1 MKHLITLIMAF
12 CLLSVQGQNQVSSI
26 TISMASQMPA
36 QIADWAS
43 TMPPVSITAQIKA
56 DNNRAIPK
64 ELLDSRILATIKNGS
79 DKICG
84 SFTPSSAPNAGFNS
98 LVKNWRGADV
108 TELLG
113 QACTLK
119 PGSYTLCVQIF
130 SNNGKQLSEESCKP
144 FMVKEETGS
153 ATATDITYQPAQAI
167 SPADGAVLSGLD
179 AKKPISFR
187 WTPIIPKPKEAVVYT
202 VEVIEVPKGAS
213 AGSGQF
219 TVLYKSAAITNQT
232 QLIVPGSIANNWPIA
247 AGSSYAWYVLA
258 TNKDGK
264 NYGKSNV
271 NTFSLST
278 GGNNKIMAAGCQM
291 DFKIISSSCEKD
303 PATGYTYYKFCAN
316 VLDISTVAGTT
327 MYFNDLLTY
336 NCVNGTL
343 TGCSA
348 VTYADLIKSPN
359 GTITYIG
366 GFPNTIPKTGIGATV
381 CFKFTPTI
389 AGATTATIRA
399 YGVCASG
406 IGAAA
411 QASGS
416 ATPDTL
422 VTLPLCP
429 CTYCDKFK
437 QWNFEKDSVTTI
449 SSPATAAHPPSYVV
463 NVGTTIS
470 GPMVNIK
477 SFKAELISFIHNG
490 KEECFGCNKD
500 AQTFG
505 NFTGGTFGSWGNGL
519 FPLSGAN
526 TTHHTLSWFGAS
538 GATIPLAGQAIN
550 LQFTAPPF
558 STLSCCD
565 DEIKFCIRYSFTNAD
580 CQTCS
585 YIKCYTV
592 TRKHK

>member
-1 MKHLITLIMAF
+1 MAF
-12 CLLSVQGQNQVSSI
+12 CLLSVHGQNQVSSI
-26 TISMASQMPA
+26 NILMPSQMPA
-36 QIADWAS
+36 QTGDWG
-43 TMPPVSITAQIKA
+43 TVMPPVSITAQIKP

-64 ELLDSRILATIKNGS
+64 ELMDSRILVIIKNGS

-84 SFTPSSAPNAGFNS
+84 SFTPASAPNAGFNS
-98 LVKNWRGADV
+98 LVKNWRGAEV
-108 TELLG
+108 SQLLG
-113 QACTLK
+113 QACTFK
-119 PGSYTLCVQIF
+119 PGNYTLCVQLF

-144 FMVKEETGS
+144 FIVKED
-153 ATATDITYQPAQAI
+153 AVADMAYQPAQAI
-167 SPADGAVLSGLD
+167 SPAEGSVLSEMNG
-179 AKKPISFR
+179 KNPITFR
-187 WTPIIPKPKEAVVYT
+187 WIPIVPKPQEAVIYT
-202 VEVIEVPKGAS
+202 VEVIELPKGVP
-213 AGSGQF
+213 AGNGQF
-219 TVLYKSAAITNQT
+219 KVLYKSEDVNNQT
-232 QLIVPGSIANNWPIA
+232 QLTVPGSIANNWPIT
-247 AGSSYAWYVLA
+247 AGNSYAWYVRA
-258 TNKDGK
+258 TNKNGK
-264 NYGKSNV
+264 DYGKSNT

-278 GGNNKIMAAGCQM
+278 GSSNKIMAAGCQM

-303 PATGYTYYKFCAN
+303 PTTGYTYYKFCAN
-316 VLDISTVAGTT
+316 ILDISTVAGST
-327 MYFNDLLTY
+327 MYFNDPLTF

-359 GTITYIG
+359 GTISYIG
-366 GFPNTIPKTGIGATV
+366 GFPNTIPKTGVGATV
-381 CFKFTPTI
+381 CFKFTPTV
-389 AGATTATIRA
+389 AGATTATLKA
-399 YGVCASG
+399 FGVCASG
-406 IGAAA
+406 IGVAA

-429 CTYCDKFK
+429 CTYCDQFK

-463 NVGTTIS
+463 NVSTTIS
-470 GPMVNIK
+470 NPVINIK

-505 NFTGGTFGSWGNGL
+505 NFSGGTFGSWGNGV
-519 FPLSGAN
+519 FPLSGGN

-558 STLSCCD
+558 SILSCCD

-585 YIKCYTV
+585 YVKCYSV
-592 TRKHK
+592 TRKHQ